1 MCDFD
6 CFNCK
11 YPDCVID
18 DDVLDVY
25 IRYKRKHGEYVA
37 LMVVKKYV
45 ELKEAK
51 NVKKR
56 SNRRSES
63 SQKCY

>member
-11 YPDCVID
+11 YSDCVID

-25 IRYKRKHGEYVA
+25 IRYKRKHGEDVA

-45 ELKEAK
+45 ELKETK
-51 NVKKR
+51 NGEKR
-56 SNRRSES
+56 SDRRSES